1 MASRP
6 DRRHVAGL
14 LAIAAV
20 GLGLRLLFAPWLS
33 GNDDL
38 ALAGP
43 AIDLLRHG
51 WQIPTSNYGAAYGM
65 TVPLAGIFAVL
76 GVGLPQLGLL
86 PLVVGIAGIY
96 VAWRIGTILFD
107 PIVGL
112 VAAAAFACFPM
123 SVQFSTLF
131 FPDQPQGVAMAI
143 AFLCGLN
150 SARAVR
156 GGAWWAVAAGA
167 WWAYAYY
174 VRIDAFF
181 MGFVFLAAVGLGYI
195 RWRHLFV
202 IGGVTGVLVGVELVV
217 FDRLTG
223 NPFYHAELEERA
235 ANEVLS
241 PTMNYRNLITYPKV
255 MFLTPY
261 EAGLHF
267 YLLAAGM
274 IGAVVRRRRPALMLA
289 IWVAIFIVWL
299 MFGIDPFHH
308 PVRLKPQLG
317 RYLQEISVP
326 MTVLIGW
333 FLVGLYRRV
342 SRVGAVALGTV
353 ALVVAVVFM
362 QFNLLNFEP
371 ALATVRATQA
381 AERHGWFPLYAD
393 SQSAGIVAFLLY
405 GSPLADQAHPAQ
417 QHDFLTG
424 TTTFATIPGRKA
436 YLLINHDY
444 VRQLHERNLETPITP
459 DRFGMAA
466 TPVYAVNNPEPPL
479 SYAILRALTA
489 LARWVAVPGL
499 SAHIQATAH
508 TVLLPDDA
516 RIYLLRRAP

>member
-6 DRRHVAGL
+6 DRRHVAWL
-14 LAIAAV
+14 LVTAAA
-20 GLGLRLLFAPWLS
+20 GLGLRILFAPWLS

-38 ALAGP
+38 ALASP

-51 WQIPTSNYGAAYGM
+51 WQVPTSNYGADYGM
-65 TVPLAGIFAVL
+65 TVPLATVFGVL
-76 GVGLPQLGLL
+76 GVGIPQLALL
-86 PLVVGIAGIY
+86 PLIAGIAGIY
-96 VAWRIGTILFD
+96 VAWRIGAILFD

-112 VAAAAFACFPM
+112 AAAAAFACYPM
-123 SVQFSTLF
+123 SVQFSSLF
-131 FPDQPQGVAMAI
+131 FPDQPQGVAMGL

-150 SARAVR
+150 SSRAGR
-156 GGAWWAVAAGA
+156 GGAWWAVAAGV

-181 MGFVFLAAVGLGYI
+181 MGFVFLAAAGLGYL

-202 IGGVTGVLVGVELVV
+202 IGGVTGALVGAELVIFARV
-217 FDRLTG
+217 TG
-223 NPFYHAELEERA
+223 NPFYHAALEERA

-241 PTMNYRNLITYPKV
+241 PTMNYRDLITYPKV

-274 IGAVVRRRRPALMLA
+274 VGALVRRNRAALMLA
-289 IWVAIFIVWL
+289 IWVMVFLVWL
-299 MFGIDPFHH
+299 VFGIDPFHH

-317 RYLQEISVP
+317 RYLLEICVP
-326 MTVLIGW
+326 MNVLIGW
-333 FLVGLYRRV
+333 LLVGLYRRV
-342 SRVGAVALGTV
+342 SRVAAIAVGG
-353 ALVVAVVFM
+353 VVLLIAIIFM

-371 ALATVRATQA
+371 ALATVRATEA

-393 SQSAGIVAFLLY
+393 SQSSGIVAFLLY
-405 GSPLADQAHPAQ
+405 GTPLADQAHAAQ

-424 TTTFATIPGRKA
+424 TTSFATIPGSKA
-436 YLLINHDY
+436 YLLINQDY

-459 DRFGMAA
+459 DRFGMPA
-466 TPVYAVNNPEPPL
+466 TEIYAVNNPEPPL
-479 SYAILRALTA
+479 SYVILRGLTA
-489 LARWVAVPGL
+489 LARWAAVPGL
-499 SAHIQATAH
+499 SAHIAATTH
-508 TVLLPDDA
+508 TVLLPGDA
-516 RIYLLRRAP
+516 QIFLLRRSP